1 MAAEAASSAMLGAR
15 FMMNMIERFD
25 CQFKYDGSGELDM
38 DSCRNMENATEWMMT
53 KGKNFNK
60 DVLKKMI
67 NVMLAI
73 DSAVNGTA
81 LDPRSQMRRVL
92 PQDDMPDF
100 GDLQDWVIKVMPVLE
115 M

>member
-25 CQFKYDGSGELDM
+25 CQFNYWSEQLDM

-100 GDLQDWVIKVMPVLE
+100 GDLQDWVNKLMPLL
-115 M
+115 MM